1 MRSRFSTLT
10 RLRCAGTALSRQCEP
25 PAQAL
30 TFEEAQARRD
40 RLARMRALLFYH
52 ELKAKRVKAIKSK
65 EYHRRLNRAAKR
77 KAAKAGEAG
86 DDNEA
91 LRAAAEDAEFQRVKV
106 RVLLSDGPM
115 RQAVLTL
122 SLRLFIP
129 VRAAHRY
136 IRQCPSRGRSGAY
149 HKSIA
154 TSNAPW

>member
-1 MRSRFSTLT
+1 MVL
-10 RLRCAGTALSRQCEP
+10 LLPQV
-25 PAQAL
+25 L

-106 RVLLSDGPM
+106 LVLSDGPM
-115 RQAVLTL
+115 RLYRHPSQRLCAA
-122 SLRLFIP
+122 SLRCTSAHTSASPAWMQWAIP
-129 VRAAHRY
+129 PVHRAPLSMPSSTT
-136 IRQCPSRGRSGAY
+136 QCLLV
-149 HKSIA
+149 I
-154 TSNAPW
+154 